1 MCATAPTATE
11 RERETQQNTLR
22 LRHVLSTLLFPQLA
36 TRNLERGSLSC
47 RRLSQQLCARIH
59 SSSSSS
65 PAASSSSLQ
74 RLFRA
79 RFCGREASVVSF
91 SSGHSRGAGCCCCED
106 GVWISCKSMK
116 ERQSARLAV
125 REEERRSLDAKTATT
140 TATMDVEM
148 IFPFSQG
155 MKQEREMMR
164 REEMQIKKEEK
175 KKKEVRKK

>member
-1 MCATAPTATE
+1 
-11 RERETQQNTLR
+11 
-22 LRHVLSTLLFPQLA
+22 
-36 TRNLERGSLSC
+36 
-47 RRLSQQLCARIH
+47 
-59 SSSSSS
+59 
-65 PAASSSSLQ
+65 
-74 RLFRA
+74 
-79 RFCGREASVVSF
+79 
-91 SSGHSRGAGCCCCED
+91 
-106 GVWISCKSMK
+106 MK